1 MISEELKLDVVD
13 GKPGSTDE
21 FLFSISKRKR
31 TLNTS
36 IMDCVKKASVD
47 CFLYDKDY
55 LRIAEKD
62 PKVYS
67 YYPDSTKDVT
77 GDKDIGENIQKE
89 KIGFLKIK
97 GEKVAKF
104 YVSRK
109 EDDLNIVYSLDER
122 PIGFVN
128 LGSGAL
134 YGMDKKNISIEK
146 LKDL

>member
-1 MISEELKLDVVD
+1 MDVVD

-36 IMDCVKKASVD
+36 IMDCIKKASVD
-47 CFLYDKDY
+47 CFLYEKDY

-62 PKVYS
+62 PSVYS
-67 YYPDSTKDVT
+67 YYPDTTKDVT

-89 KIGFLKIK
+89 KAGFLKFK
-97 GEKVAKF
+97 GEKAVKF
-104 YVSRK
+104 YPSK
-109 EDDLNIVYSLDER
+109 SEGELKILFSLDER

-128 LGSGAL
+128 LGTGTL
-134 YGMDKKNISIEK
+134 YDNDKKKTSLEIV
-146 LKDL
+146 KDL